1 MFCEV
6 WVITWHKNGGKLHQL
21 HYNTEEEAER
31 WADRLM
37 DRTERDGIRRE
48 WVINCYYRKV

>member
-21 HYNTEEEAER
+21 HYNTQEEAER